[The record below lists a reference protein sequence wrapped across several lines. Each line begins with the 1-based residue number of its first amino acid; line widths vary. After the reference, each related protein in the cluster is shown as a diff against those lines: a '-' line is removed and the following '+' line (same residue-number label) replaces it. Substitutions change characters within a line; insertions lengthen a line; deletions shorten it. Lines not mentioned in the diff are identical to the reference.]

1 MIVSNSLSFTT
12 QYRFNNKACTTTQTR
27 LSLASNG
34 GIQNAGVVNA
44 LYGVLSRFLKTVN
57 EVHGGVA
64 SETKQFSS
72 R

>member
-12 QYRFNNKACTTTQTR
+12 QYRFNKACTTTQTK